1 MENNIENSNDEIK
14 ERIIKEKSQKTVLV
28 VDDEKPIVDILVYNL
43 KKEGYNTLE
52 ANDGE
57 EAVRL
62 VIEKKPDL
70 VLLDIMLPKM
80 DGLTVCKR
88 IRHNYN
94 IPIIMLSAK
103 DEEID
108 KILGLELGADDY
120 ITKPFS
126 VRELIARV
134 KANLRKGDNEYGK
147 NPTDELQEKNHIP
160 NQIIVGDL
168 YLDLDKFEV
177 KVRGKVIDLTLREF
191 EVLKYLAQQPGQV
204 VTRETLLEKVWGYE
218 YYGDIRTVDVTVR
231 RIREKIELD
240 TSSPKILITKRSVS
254 YHNNYWW
261 SNNIYIIKKK
271 EGGNKMFLSKIY
283 FPPFIFSN

>member
-126 VRELIARV
+126 VRR
-134 KANLRKGDNEYGK
+134 
-147 NPTDELQEKNHIP
+147 
-160 NQIIVGDL
+160 
-168 YLDLDKFEV
+168 
-177 KVRGKVIDLTLREF
+177 
-191 EVLKYLAQQPGQV
+191 
-204 VTRETLLEKVWGYE
+204 
-218 YYGDIRTVDVTVR
+218 
-231 RIREKIELD
+231 
-240 TSSPKILITKRSVS
+240 
-254 YHNNYWW
+254 
-261 SNNIYIIKKK
+261 
-271 EGGNKMFLSKIY
+271 
-283 FPPFIFSN
+283 

>member
-1 MENNIENSNDEIK
+1 LDINEENNNSELIK
-14 ERIIKEKSQKTVLV
+14 EKIMKEKSQKTVLV

-52 ANDGE
+52 AGDGE
-57 EAVRL
+57 EAIKMV
-62 VIEKKPDL
+62 VNNKPDL

-80 DGLTVCKR
+80 DGLTVCKK

-94 IPIIMLSAK
+94 IPILMLSAK

-134 KANLRKGDNEYGK
+134 KANLRKNDNDYSKSSEDDK
-147 NPTDELQEKNHIP
+147 DKIQS
-160 NQIIVGDL
+160 NQIVVGDL
-168 YLDLDKFEV
+168 FLDLDKFEV
-177 KVRGKVIDLTLREF
+177 KVRGKVIELTLREF

-231 RIREKIELD
+231 RIREKIEVD
-240 TSSPKILITKRSVS
+240 TSSPQILITKRSVG
-254 YHNNYWW
+254 Y
-261 SNNIYIIKKK
+261 YIA
-271 EGGNKMFLSKIY
+271 S
-283 FPPFIFSN
+283 

>member
-134 KANLRKGDNEYGK
+134 KANLRKSDNEYNKVVEEAKDNGRV
-147 NPTDELQEKNHIP
+147 P
-160 NQIIVGDL
+160 NEIKVGDL

-177 KVRGKVIDLTLREF
+177 
-191 EVLKYLAQQPGQV
+191 LKYLAQQPGHV

-240 TSSPKILITKRSVS
+240 TSSPKILITKRSVG
-254 YHNNYWW
+254 Y
-261 SNNIYIIKKK
+261 YIAAK
-271 EGGNKMFLSKIY
+271 
-283 FPPFIFSN
+283 